1 MKKSLDDRQSFP
13 SNSGESKGKPSRRNV
28 DFDYNSSQNEQLNSW
43 QDHQLPQENQ
53 EIRQLQENWYRSF
66 HQHYRQP
73 TPRSA
78 LGRIPQWAM
87 LGALFLG
94 TAIAMAAVLEFPLPS
109 IELPQR
115 LNREQQPSVPKSSLQ
130 PKPIP
135 TAPLPEQVLPPSVT
149 SLPELPPVPVV
160 PVPTAPTP
168 SSLPENQRKTVSVTP
183 EPAPIVSPTVPKLST
198 VPSPSASVPVMPPPL
213 PAVPPLPPL
222 TPPASTSLPPLKPS
236 PCSQINPSA
245 CSDKVADNVAPSAS
259 KTDKNTQ
266 LDNIPQL
273 AQARNYLKERWKPPT
288 GLQQNL
294 EYSLLLNKEGSIERI
309 IPLANAAANNI
320 DSTGI
325 PKPGEPFVSPVEG
338 GGSANIHVVLSP
350 DGNVKTS
357 MEQIK

>member
-1 MKKSLDDRQSFP
+1 MTKSLDDRQSSS

-28 DFDYNSSQNEQLNSW
+28 EFDYNSSQKEQINSW
-43 QDHQLPQENQ
+43 QDPEWEKENQ
-53 EIRQLQENWYRSF
+53 EHSLMQENWYRSF
-66 HQHYRQP
+66 HQHSRKP

-78 LGRIPQWAM
+78 LGRIPQWATI
-87 LGALFLG
+87 GALFLG

-109 IELPQR
+109 IQLPQR
-115 LNREQQPSVPKSSLQ
+115 LNRQQQPSVPKSSLQ
-130 PKPIP
+130 PNPIP
-135 TAPLPEQVLPPSVT
+135 TAPLPEQVLPPSVS

-168 SSLPENQRKTVSVTP
+168 NSLPENQRKTVSVSP
-183 EPAPIVSPTVPKLST
+183 EPAPTLSPTVPKLST
-198 VPSPSASVPVMPPPL
+198 VPSPSASVSVMPPPL

-266 LDNIPQL
+266 LENIPQL
-273 AQARNYLKERWKPPT
+273 AQARNYLRERWKPPT
-288 GLQQNL
+288 GLQQKL
-294 EYSLLLNKEGSIERI
+294 EYSLLINKEGSIERI

-338 GGSANIHVVLSP
+338 GGSAIIQVVLSP

-357 MEQIK
+357 LEETK